1 LEASDHMDGDD
12 DDDDDDFDQ
21 DDVHAIEELQLLHRH
36 SRLEEDT
43 YSRFEKEGH
52 RESIAYEKKK
62 QLAQT
67 TMG

>member
-1 LEASDHMDGDD
+1 MDGDD